1 MVKFVTFRGIA
12 GMIICPF
19 GGSSGNGQVQK
30 HEQKQQN
37 KLQQHPRHL
46 AALKRKLQT
55 EKRQSTKIYY

>member
-1 MVKFVTFRGIA
+1 
-12 GMIICPF
+12 MIICPF

-37 KLQQHPRHL
+37 KLQQHPMHL